1 MQQDVLI
8 AKAMYT
14 HLNQWPDRP
23 CQIRMELVEKA
34 PIAFSISLQQL
45 SGTVVL
51 KKYIDGSFTGAWP
64 FAVYVR
70 LTGGDTAKRFDA
82 VGILE
87 SVAEWMRSA
96 PMPDLGSRRTA
107 IQIEMTGLPSVAAT
121 YEDGGIDY
129 QAIFRLI
136 YKQRSDF

>member
-1 MQQDVLI
+1 MQQDVVI
-8 AKAMYT
+8 AKAMYG
-14 HLNQWPDRP
+14 HVNRWPDKP
-23 CQIRMELVEKA
+23 CQIRMETMEKS

-45 SGTVVL
+45 SGTVIL

-70 LTGGDTAKRFDA
+70 LSGGDTAKRFDA
-82 VGILE
+82 VQILE
-87 SVAEWMRSA
+87 AVAEWMRTASL
-96 PMPDLGSRRTA
+96 PDLGSRRTA